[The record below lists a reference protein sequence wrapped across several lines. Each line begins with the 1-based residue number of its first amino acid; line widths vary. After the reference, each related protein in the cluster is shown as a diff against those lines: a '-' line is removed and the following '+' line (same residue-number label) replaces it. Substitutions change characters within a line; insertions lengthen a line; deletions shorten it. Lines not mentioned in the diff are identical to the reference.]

1 MEEDQER
8 PENVVIN
15 SNILFSSLIKEEGFT
30 RAVLLFLKD
39 NKKLKFLMP
48 QTVVNEFRFH
58 IGEIARKSKLTV
70 RDVVTSFEKLL
81 ENVERINE
89 LELEEEIKEGMKYV
103 KDENDTPF
111 VAVALKHK
119 PSYILSYNKK
129 DYKTEE
135 LKKLSILVV
144 TPKEALDL
152 IGIEKLEVKSKE
164 KHKRNIFT
172 YFTKLKMLK
181 KDEKRLGSNK

>member
-39 NKKLKFLMP
+39 NKKLKFLIP
-48 QTVVNEFRFH
+48 QTVVKEFRLN

-103 KDENDTPF
+103 KDQNDTPF
-111 VAVALKHK
+111 VAVALKYI
-119 PSYILSYNKK
+119 PSYILTYNKK
-129 DYKTEE
+129 DYKTEL
-135 LKKLSILVV
+135 LKKVDVLVV

-152 IGIEKLEVKSKE
+152 LGIEKLEVKSKE
-164 KHKRNIFT
+164 RRKRNFFT
-172 YFTKLKMLK
+172 YLTKLKMLMK
-181 KDEKRLGSNK
+181 K

>member
-1 MEEDQER
+1 MEEDQEKSQ
-8 PENVVIN
+8 NVVIN

-39 NKKLKFLMP
+39 NKNLRFLIP

-58 IGEIARKSKLTV
+58 VGEITRKSKLSMK
-70 RDVVTSFEKLL
+70 DVITSFEKLL
-81 ENVERINE
+81 ENVEKINE
-89 LELEEEIKEGMKYV
+89 LELTEKIKEGMNYV

-111 VAVALKHK
+111 VAIALKYK
-119 PSYILSYNKK
+119 PSYIMTYNKK
-129 DYKTEE
+129 DYKTEK
-135 LKKLSILVV
+135 LKKLDIIVV

-152 IGIEKLEVKSKE
+152 IGIEKLKVESKE
-164 KHKRNIFT
+164 KRKKNIFT

-181 KDEKRLGSNK
+181 KR